1 MGVRQEGTME
11 LPIVRTLKRELEKLQ
26 YELSRE
32 LPAKLEEARA
42 HGDLRENA
50 EYDAAKNRQ
59 GLLHAKVAQTQQR
72 IRELSVYSLATLPRD
87 KVSYGTIVTVEDVDS
102 GEEIEY
108 RIVFPEEVDAAQGHV
123 SIGSPIGK
131 ALMNKEEGE
140 QVVVQTP
147 RGRKTYNIVALTT
160 LHDLP
165 EESLVKPT

>member
-1 MGVRQEGTME
+1 ME

-26 YELSRE
+26 YELSHE

-59 GLLHAKVAQTQQR
+59 GLIHARIAQTQQR

-87 KVSYGTIVTVEDVDS
+87 RISSGSIVTVEDVDS

-108 RIVFPEEVDAAQGHV
+108 RIVFPEEVDASAGHV
-123 SIGSPIGK
+123 SIGSPIGQ
-131 ALMNKEEGE
+131 ALMNKEEGD
-140 QVVVQTP
+140 QVIVQTP
-147 RGRKTYNIVALTT
+147 KGRKTYDIVSLTT
-160 LHDLP
+160 LHDQP
-165 EESLVKPT
+165 EDGAAKPT

>member
-1 MGVRQEGTME
+1 ME

-59 GLLHAKVAQTQQR
+59 GLLHARIAQTQQR
-72 IRELSVYSLATLPRD
+72 IRELSVYSLATLPRG
-87 KVSYGTIVTVEDVDS
+87 KVSYGSVVSVEDVDS

-108 RIVFPEEVDAAQGHV
+108 RIVFPEEVDASAGHV
-123 SIGSPIGK
+123 SIGSPIGQ
-131 ALMNKEEGE
+131 ALMNKAEGD

-147 RGRKTYNIVALTT
+147 GGRKTYDIVGLTT
-160 LHDLP
+160 LHDQADRSEVEP
-165 EESLVKPT
+165 A

>member
-1 MGVRQEGTME
+1 ME
-11 LPIVRTLKRELEKLQ
+11 LPILRTLRRELEKLQ

-59 GLLHAKVAQTQQR
+59 GLLQARVAQTQQR
-72 IRELSVYSLATLPRD
+72 IRELSVHSLATLPRD
-87 KVSYGTIVTVEDVDS
+87 RVSYGTLVKVEDADS

-108 RIVFPEEVDAAQGHV
+108 RIVFPEEVDPSAGHV
-123 SIGSPIGK
+123 SIGSPIGQ
-131 ALMNKEEGE
+131 ALMNREEGD

-147 RGRKTYNIVALTT
+147 RGRKTYDIVTLIT
-160 LHDLP
+160 LHEQL
-165 EESLVKPT
+165 ETEAEST

>member
-1 MGVRQEGTME
+1 ME

-50 EYDAAKNRQ
+50 EYEAAKNRQ
-59 GLLHAKVAQTQQR
+59 GLLHARIAQTQQR

-87 KVSYGTIVTVEDVDS
+87 KVSYGSVVVVEDADS
-102 GEEIEY
+102 GEELQY
-108 RIVFPEEVDAAQGHV
+108 RVVFPEEVDATAGHV
-123 SIGSPIGK
+123 SIGSPIGQ
-131 ALMNKEEGE
+131 ALMNRAEGD

-147 RGRKTYNIVALTT
+147 RGRKTYDIVALTT
-160 LHDLP
+160 LHDQ
-165 EESLVKPT
+165 SDDVGAKST

>member
-1 MGVRQEGTME
+1 ME

-59 GLLHAKVAQTQQR
+59 GLLQARIAQTQRR

-87 KVSYGTIVTVEDVDS
+87 KVSYGSVVTVEDADS
-102 GEEIEY
+102 GEELQY
-108 RIVFPEEVDAAQGHV
+108 RIVFPEEVDAAAGHV
-123 SIGSPIGK
+123 SIGSPIGQ
-131 ALMNKEEGE
+131 ALMNKAEGD

-147 RGRKTYNIVALTT
+147 GGRKTYDIVTLTT
-160 LHDLP
+160 LHDQSDEVGAKSP
-165 EESLVKPT
+165 